1 MLTVYCDESGTDAK
15 NRVAVVA
22 GYIGQVSEW
31 RQFEKEWKLI
41 LKKKPYRV
49 TMMHRADLE
58 TWHGEFTK
66 ERGWDPNR
74 RGVFLS
80 ELQPIIKSHTKIA
93 VGTAII
99 KEDWENAMPEWLKRF
114 FGGVYGWCAHACLVA
129 TRVWCD
135 RPNRQYK
142 HPINWV
148 FESGTSEGVGEV
160 MEMFRQLRNDPEMR
174 KEFRIG
180 RLSFSGKAVMPLQ
193 AADVLAYEVFKQVEN
208 QVVDEGKKPDGSKR
222 DVRISIRELMRP
234 DDMHYLQYWNM
245 ARLREWIADAEQKGV
260 LAHLREILG

>member
-1 MLTVYCDESGTDAK
+1 
-15 NRVAVVA
+15 
-22 GYIGQVSEW
+22 
-31 RQFEKEWKLI
+31 
-41 LKKKPYRV
+41 
-49 TMMHRADLE
+49 
-58 TWHGEFTK
+58 
-66 ERGWDPNR
+66 
-74 RGVFLS
+74 
-80 ELQPIIKSHTKIA
+80 
-93 VGTAII
+93 
-99 KEDWENAMPEWLKRF
+99 
-114 FGGVYGWCAHACLVA
+114 
-129 TRVWCD
+129 
-135 RPNRQYK
+135 
-142 HPINWV
+142 
-148 FESGTSEGVGEV
+148 
-160 MEMFRQLRNDPEMR
+160 MEMFRQLRNDPEMS